1 MPPLNEQEIFT
12 GTQEVAPDRRF
23 DMAKLQAYMEEHVEG
38 FSGTVE
44 AREFKGGQSNPTYA
58 LVAGGKKYVMRR
70 KPPGVL
76 AKSAHAV
83 DREFRV
89 MTALGQTDVPVPRT
103 YALCTDESI
112 IGTWFY
118 IMDHVEGRIIWGNE
132 MPDSNPEERRAV
144 YDSMVKTMAQLHA
157 VDHVSIGLETYGKPT
172 DYVAR
177 QLNRFVGQYH
187 LPETKKIKEMDFLA
201 EWLPANIPPDT
212 TPSIVHGD
220 FKLAN
225 LVLHPTEP
233 EIIAILDWELSTI
246 GNPYAD
252 LACHCLPYHYGPDI
266 EGGLR
271 DIDRTAMGI
280 PEMDDHVAAYCKY
293 AGLNEVPDWQYYM
306 AFMLF
311 RHAAISLGILTR
323 AEQGTA
329 ASAHAYKMGARA
341 EPQSKAAW
349 DLIQGLL

>member
-1 MPPLNEQEIFT
+1 
-12 GTQEVAPDRRF
+12 V
-23 DMAKLQAYMEEHVEG
+23 
-38 FSGTVE
+38 
-44 AREFKGGQSNPTYA
+44 
-58 LVAGGKKYVMRR
+58 LV
-70 KPPGVL
+70 
-76 AKSAHAV
+76 KSAHAV
-83 DREFRV
+83 DREYRV
-89 MTALGQTDVPVPRT
+89 MTALGQTDVPVPKT

-112 IGTWFY
+112 LGTMFY

-132 MPDSNPEERRAV
+132 MPDSNPDERAAV
-144 YDSMVKTMAQLHA
+144 YDSMIKTMAQLHA
-157 VDHVSIGLETYGKPT
+157 VDHVAIGLETYGKPT

-177 QLNRFVGQYH
+177 TLNRFIGQYQ
-187 LPETKKIKEMDFLA
+187 LPETKKIREMDLLA
-201 EWLPANIPPDT
+201 EWLPANIPPDQ
-212 TPSIVHGD
+212 PPAIVHGD

-246 GNPYAD
+246 GDPIAD

-266 EGGLR
+266 EGGVR
-271 DIDRTAMGI
+271 DIERATMGI
-280 PEMDDHVAAYCKY
+280 PEETDHIAAYCRY
-293 AGLNEVPDWQYYM
+293 AGVTDIPNWSYYM

-329 ASAHAYKMGARA
+329 ASDHARKMGARA

-349 DLIQGLL
+349 DIIQQIN